1 MNRQLLAWILVAY
14 GATGLGVLIT
24 GAVVGLDAVGRIEST
39 ANDAYG
45 TLDAAERS
53 IRAASDSFSSIDRSL
68 ADAEA
73 SAQSA
78 ADLAR
83 DASGTL
89 HALSNAMQI
98 NILGTQPLSSLA
110 DEFSASADE
119 AESLAVSLDGVSAS
133 LGDTRPDVAT
143 IGTELASLADELDA
157 LRSPDATGEP
167 LHLRLF
173 VGLLLLWL
181 VVPAIGALVAGI
193 ALLRREA
200 RRPSGRA

>member
-1 MNRQLLAWILVAY
+1 MNRRLLAWILVAY
-14 GATGLGVLIT
+14 GISGLGVLVT
-24 GAVVGLDAVGRIEST
+24 GAVVGMDAVGRIEST

-73 SAQSA
+73 SALSA

-89 HALSNAMQI
+89 NALASAMQL

-119 AESLAVSLDGVSAS
+119 AGALAVSLDGVAAS
-133 LGDTRPDVAT
+133 LGETRPDVAA
-143 IGTELASLADELDA
+143 IGTELASLADELGA
-157 LRSPDATGEP
+157 LRPPSAAGEP

-173 VGLLLLWL
+173 VGLLLVWL
-181 VVPAIGALVAGI
+181 VVPAIGALVVGI
-193 ALLRREA
+193 AILRREA
-200 RRPSGRA
+200 RRSPDPG